1 MRDRTEWDGV
11 AVLSGYNRAM
21 EKDVKTSL
29 LTKLKSRKVAAAAIV
44 TLAVAVLAV
53 CAFVPGVGGQPGAPL
68 GVPVDGM
75 SKEVAAG
82 DVPAPPVTLADVP
95 DSDGRPSAQLNDG
108 NPYFD
113 AQEYAGQQLE
123 AYSNQDAQGR
133 CGPCVAM
140 VGPETLPTEERGEIG
155 EVKPTGWQIAKYDWI
170 DGKYLYNR
178 CHLIGYQLTGQNANT
193 RNLITGTRF
202 MNVQG
207 MEPYEDQVAE
217 YVQRTG
223 NHVLYRVTP
232 LFEGDD
238 MLAHGVVMEAQSVED
253 GGAGVCFCVF
263 CYNQQPGVTI
273 DYATGDN
280 ASDGTMEQ
288 IWEDWNAYD
297 EAASTESGLTAGASG
312 SEEAD
317 APEEYDY
324 VLNTNSHKFHV
335 PSCSSVDDMSERN
348 KYYFDGTREEAIDMG
363 YDPCKRCN
371 P

>member
-178 CHLIGYQLTGQNANT
+178 
-193 RNLITGTRF
+193 
-202 MNVQG
+202 
-207 MEPYEDQVAE
+207 
-217 YVQRTG
+217 
-223 NHVLYRVTP
+223 
-232 LFEGDD
+232 
-238 MLAHGVVMEAQSVED
+238 
-253 GGAGVCFCVF
+253 
-263 CYNQQPGVTI
+263 
-273 DYATGDN
+273 
-280 ASDGTMEQ
+280 
-288 IWEDWNAYD
+288 
-297 EAASTESGLTAGASG
+297 
-312 SEEAD
+312 
-317 APEEYDY
+317 
-324 VLNTNSHKFHV
+324 
-335 PSCSSVDDMSERN
+335 
-348 KYYFDGTREEAIDMG
+348 
-363 YDPCKRCN
+363 
-371 P
+371 